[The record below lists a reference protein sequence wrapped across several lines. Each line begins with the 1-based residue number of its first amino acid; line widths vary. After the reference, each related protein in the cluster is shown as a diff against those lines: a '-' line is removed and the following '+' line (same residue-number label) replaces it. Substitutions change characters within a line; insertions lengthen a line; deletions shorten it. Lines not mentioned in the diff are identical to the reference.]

1 MTPHDP
7 ILSWL
12 VAALTSWTSPPM
24 DASVAQA
31 RAEVAGEIAEVA
43 YDPFEPPVYG
53 GTQARAKT
61 AVLLGVIA
69 TLETRL
75 AGHVRAGRC
84 RPHECDHGAAV
95 GLMQIHVGPDGI
107 RLTELG
113 YASCLH
119 ESDILRDERTAIR
132 LALHMIRQSGL
143 ASYCGEAPEGPVTER
158 RRSEVK
164 AWLAKSPVPV
174 ADGPYMAD
182 SD

>member
-1 MTPHDP
+1 
-7 ILSWL
+7 
-12 VAALTSWTSPPM
+12 M
-24 DASVAQA
+24 DASVPTA
-31 RAEVAGEIAEVA
+31 RTEVAAELAEVA
-43 YDPFEPPVYG
+43 YDPFEPPLYAG
-53 GTQARAKT
+53 AQGRAKT

-75 AGHVRAGRC
+75 ASHVREGHC
-84 RPHECDHGAAV
+84 RPGTCDHGQAV

-107 RLTELG
+107 LLTERG
-113 YASCLH
+113 YRRCGHRDPSASCLH
-119 ESDILRDERTAIR
+119 ESDLLRDERTAIR

-143 ASYCGEAPEGPVTER
+143 ASYCGEAPEGEVTER
-158 RRSEVK
+158 RRAEVK